1 MTITRTSS
9 PVSGSLEGLTD
20 RGRHHGLRWA
30 LLIGIAV
37 LVLAVVA
44 GWLITN
50 SHSHSSQPV
59 SVSAAVTNP
68 YAEGGS
74 VYGEQ
79 VPAQA
84 GTAVTNPYAEGG
96 SVYNEQ
102 VPAQAS
108 TAVTNPYAEG
118 GSVYIEQVPSAADAQ

>member
-1 MTITRTSS
+1 
-9 PVSGSLEGLTD
+9 L
-20 RGRHHGLRWA
+20 
-30 LLIGIAV
+30 AV
-37 LVLAVVA
+37 AVVA
-44 GWLITN
+44 GWVIIN
-50 SHSHSSQPV
+50 SHSPSSQPL

-96 SVYNEQ
+96 SVY
-102 VPAQAS
+102 
-108 TAVTNPYAEG
+108 
-118 GSVYIEQVPSAADAQ
+118 IEQVPSAADAQ